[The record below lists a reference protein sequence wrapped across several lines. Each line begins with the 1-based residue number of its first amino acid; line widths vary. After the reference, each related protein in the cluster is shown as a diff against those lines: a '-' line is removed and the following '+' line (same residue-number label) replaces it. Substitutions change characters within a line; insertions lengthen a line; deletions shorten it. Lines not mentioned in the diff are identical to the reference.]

1 MAYTYQNFASLGV
14 NLNRQA
20 YGSLDIS
27 QVFNSQ
33 ADLNYYITKG
43 TFKEGVSQYWLDTV
57 PYPYAGQMLAL
68 VEELEVY
75 FYGLKEKED
84 GTFETVSLG
93 SAVKGDEVSIV
104 KEEDGTLTLKGF
116 KDAAEGAQP
125 RKNADGEI
133 EWVVPSTETVD
144 GLRDAVSGIQ
154 EDITNIQKD
163 LDAVEEVIGTEENG
177 LIKDVADNK
186 TAIESVENKIGTVTE
201 GKTVVD
207 MIADAQTAAT
217 YDDTE
222 LAGRVSTIEGD
233 YLKGA
238 DKTELQGKI
247 DAKVDA
253 TIVET
258 LAERVSIAESDIDE
272 LQSKIE
278 GLTGAMHFVG
288 TSSVD
293 PILNGAVVE
302 GVESFAKGD
311 VVLWEKKEY
320 VYDGANWIELG
331 DEGSYLTKE
340 TAASLYATIESVN
353 TKVSE
358 LETKTNGKIISEIN
372 AYDTEVA
379 GVKYETKSDA
389 SSKLSEAKTY
399 TDDEIETL
407 TTIIAETY
415 ETKEDAVSKNNAM
428 DARVK
433 TLENVGAEKNIIAT
447 ANETQMSI
455 IDRNLT
461 IIDIDQA
468 IISGLTN
475 VAGNKATIKEL
486 LDSKVD
492 KNGTDRLI
500 TETEAKKLE
509 KLVIS
514 EDGSVEI
521 SGTVNA
527 ANVEGLDELLADKV
541 DKVEGMGLSANNF
554 TNEYKTKLDEIAEGA
569 QVNTIEFIKVN
580 GTVLEILEGKV
591 VDIAVPVT
599 SDAENQITIGEDKK
613 MTVNSLNVD
622 KLVQTPGTTIILNGG
637 DSAGSVAS
645 TPEIE

>member
-33 ADLNYYITKG
+33 ADLNYYISKG

-68 VEELEVY
+68 VEGLEVH
-75 FYGLKEKED
+75 FYGLKEKAD
-84 GTFETVSLG
+84 GTFETVTLG

-104 KEEDGTLTLKGF
+104 KNEDGTLTLKGF
-116 KDAAEGAQP
+116 AEAAEGAQP

-133 EWVVPSTETVD
+133 EWVVPSTEIVD
-144 GLRDAVSGIQ
+144 ELRDAVSGVQ
-154 EDITNIQKD
+154 EG
-163 LDAVEEVIGTEENG
+163 LDAVEEIVGNEEDG
-177 LIKDVADNK
+177 LVKDVADNK
-186 TAIESVENKIGTVTE
+186 AAIEVIENKIGTVTE

-233 YLKGA
+233 YLKGI

-247 DAKVDA
+247 DAKVDT
-253 TIVET
+253 TIVEA
-258 LAERVSIAESDIDE
+258 LAERVGIAESDIDE

-288 TSSVD
+288 TSTVD
-293 PILNGAVVE
+293 PMLDGAVVE

-358 LETKTNGKIISEIN
+358 LETKTNGKITSEIN
-372 AYDTEVA
+372 AYDTDVA

-389 SSKLSEAKTY
+389 GNKLSEAKTY

-415 ETKEDAVSKNNAM
+415 ETKEEVNSKNNAM
-428 DARVK
+428 DVRVK
-433 TLENVGAEKNIIAT
+433 ALEDVGAEKNIIVT
-447 ANETQMSI
+447 ADETQMSI
-455 IDRNLT
+455 VDRNLT

-486 LDSKVD
+486 LDSKID

-554 TNEYKTKLDEIAEGA
+554 TNEYKTKLDEIAAGA
-569 QVNTIEFIKVN
+569 QVNTIESIKVN
-580 GTVLEILEGKV
+580 GTIVEILEGKV

-599 SDAENQITIGEDKK
+599 SDAENQISIGEDKK
-613 MTVNSLNVD
+613 MTVNSLNVN

-645 TPEIE
+645 TPELE